1 MTNEESHDNNKLYL
15 IVWLSLLAMT
25 IVEIYLAYM
34 TLSVTVML
42 VPLLFLSF
50 LKAGLIVAYFMHLRF
65 ERSSLFWTLIPA
77 TLICIALLSG
87 FFPDSMRIL
96 SLGQ

>member
-1 MTNEESHDNNKLYL
+1 MTNEESHDHNKLYL
-15 IVWLSLLAMT
+15 IVWFSLLALT

-42 VPLLFLSF
+42 VTLLFLSF
-50 LKAGLIVAYFMHLRF
+50 LKAGLIVAYFMHLRL

>member
-1 MTNEESHDNNKLYL
+1 MTDKGAHDHNKLYL
-15 IVWLSLLAMT
+15 IVWFILLALT
-25 IVEIYLAYM
+25 IIEVYLAYM
-34 TLSVTVML
+34 TLPVTVML
-42 VPLLFLSF
+42 VTLLFLSF

-65 ERSSLFWTLIPA
+65 EKPSLFWTLIPA

>member
-1 MTNEESHDNNKLYL
+1 MTDKGSHDHNKLYL
-15 IVWLSLLAMT
+15 IVWFILLALT
-25 IVEIYLAYM
+25 IIEVYLAYM
-34 TLSVTVML
+34 TLPVTVML
-42 VPLLFLSF
+42 VTLLFLSF

-65 ERSSLFWTLIPA
+65 EKPSLFWTLIPA